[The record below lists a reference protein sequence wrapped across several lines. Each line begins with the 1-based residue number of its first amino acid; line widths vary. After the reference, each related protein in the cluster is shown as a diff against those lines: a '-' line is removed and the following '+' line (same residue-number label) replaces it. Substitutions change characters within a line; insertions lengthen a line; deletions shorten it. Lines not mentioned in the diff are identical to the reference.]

1 MFLMF
6 DIVMYFFFFLFCT
19 LLRIKIFIHSLM
31 SLSILMKSEFAKFV
45 IDYGFVHYFRFL
57 MITFYN

>member
-19 LLRIKIFIHSLM
+19 LLRMKISFIHSFTNL
-31 SLSILMKSEFAKFV
+31 K
-45 IDYGFVHYFRFL
+45 
-57 MITFYN
+57 T